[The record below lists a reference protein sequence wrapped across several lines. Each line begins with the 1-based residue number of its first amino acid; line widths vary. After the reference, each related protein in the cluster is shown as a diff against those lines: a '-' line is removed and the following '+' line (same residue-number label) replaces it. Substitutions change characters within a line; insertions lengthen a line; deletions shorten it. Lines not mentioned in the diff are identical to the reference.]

1 MAIDD
6 EIGDEKLQGNKNGE
20 AEKISV
26 LSSWKSDKYEYLTDE
41 EILSL
46 GQKWVKEQLRY
57 IFSSR

>member
-1 MAIDD
+1 MATDD

-26 LSSWKSDKYEYLTDE
+26 LSSWKSDKYEYLTGE
-41 EILSL
+41 EISL